1 MLDFL
6 TNIPTLLGILAGIF
20 ALFWGNGKLQRRAGR
35 KEERQEISDQMDAAY
50 NDATKEVRDA
60 QSDLPDDPVAVL
72 ERLHEFAKR
81 GKRDGNS

>member
-50 NDATKEVRDA
+50 KEVRDA
-60 QSDLPDDPVAVL
+60 QSDLPDDSAAVL